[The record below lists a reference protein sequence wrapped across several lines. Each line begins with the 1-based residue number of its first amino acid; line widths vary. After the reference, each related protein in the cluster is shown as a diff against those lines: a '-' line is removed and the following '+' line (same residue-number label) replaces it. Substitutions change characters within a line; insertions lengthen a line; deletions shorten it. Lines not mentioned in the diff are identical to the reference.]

1 MPTREEIA
9 AARVRVAG
17 FIDAIAVNR
26 NAPILPEERA
36 AMRTLL
42 AATEPASPLPADG
55 SGWCQMCEK
64 HGLYAEHQCFFGPV
78 KP

>member
-1 MPTREEIA
+1 MRPTPEEIA
-9 AARVRVAG
+9 DARSRL
-17 FIDAIAVNR
+17 R
-26 NAPILPEERA
+26 YWLHPSRA
-36 AMRTLL
+36 HLLADQCVPQIETLL
-42 AATEPASPLPADG
+42 AATEPVSPLPADG